1 MARLATMGMTAGQAR
16 AITAV
21 ELLGPIALA
30 AAGGTAAVAPLLWTV
45 RPALAQTLGGANAQI
60 TAGTLAL
67 PLGAVTVLALAA
79 GLAAAAAARRGTTR
93 ALRLGDST
101 EGA

>member
-1 MARLATMGMTAGQAR
+1 
-16 AITAV
+16 V
-21 ELLGPIALA
+21 
-30 AAGGTAAVAPLLWTV
+30 
-45 RPALAQTLGGANAQI
+45 
-60 TAGTLAL
+60 

-93 ALRLGDST
+93 ALRLGDLT

>member
-1 MARLATMGMTAGQAR
+1 MGLTAGQAR

-45 RPALAQTLGGANAQI
+45 RPALAQALGGANARI

-79 GLAAAAAARRGTTR
+79 GLAAAAAARRSTTR